1 MSRELGSL
9 HESQR
14 LGTQIGDILRPTT
27 WSHAV
32 ELYASIPAAIPV
44 AGATDLLLELSRSSG
59 NENGSPVTLID
70 LWGLPDCSE
79 ITIEDKDLSLIHI

>member
-32 ELYASIPAAIPV
+32 KLYASIPAAIPV

-59 NENGSPVTLID
+59 NENGSPVPLID
-70 LWGLPDCSE
+70 IW
-79 ITIEDKDLSLIHI
+79 